1 MTNLMMRLFKNFESI
16 RNKNIFLL
24 FSILPIGLLA
34 GSAIANTIIILI
46 NIFFIIEIYKK
57 NKFSFLINKWFY
69 ILLFL
74 WFCLLANSIFIAN
87 NIDSLIRSFGFFRFI
102 LLIFAFKYYFEEDKG
117 ELKNIILCVW
127 FIIFTVVTIDIFIEF
142 LLGQIF

>member
-74 WFCLLANSIFIAN
+74 WFV
-87 NIDSLIRSFGFFRFI
+87 
-102 LLIFAFKYYFEEDKG
+102 Y
-117 ELKNIILCVW
+117 
-127 FIIFTVVTIDIFIEF
+127 
-142 LLGQIF
+142 